1 MFDSLISRVDGNA
14 EFVNVSLFLF
24 IYLFFFFYD
33 FITFSVS
40 REINGEGGIK
50 T

>member
-24 IYLFFFFYD
+24 IYLFFFFTISSL
-33 FITFSVS
+33 FPCLEKLME
-40 REINGEGGIK
+40 RAE
-50 T
+50 

>member
-24 IYLFFFFYD
+24 IYLFFFYD

-40 REINGEGGIK
+40 REINGEDGIK